1 MSYLIA
7 YVIIGIFSCLMNLV
21 TLNFVF
27 KSFNIKTHVFALLF
41 LDSLNCSI
49 CAIISTITD
58 AILLS
63 GKLGQNYAL
72 CSVSFFVSYLPNS
85 FGSVLT
91 LLIALTRYTL
101 TLKSAKNIRPSN
113 AKVTALGLG
122 IFATAVVTIISF
134 FVYHFKFDIPT
145 AYYIEACAYY
155 DEEPRLMSKLT
166 IFFLFHPNFLN
177 VLSLLTD
184 IRMLIFLKKVIMPLP
199 KNEILEG
206 PGKIFLIIFS

>member
-1 MSYLIA
+1 MSYLIS
-7 YVIIGIFSCLMNLV
+7 YVIIDILSCLMNLV
-21 TLNFVF
+21 TLQFVF

-58 AILLS
+58 SILLS
-63 GKLGQNYAL
+63 GKFDQKYAL

-85 FGSVLT
+85 FGAALT

-101 TLKSAKNIRPSN
+101 TLKAAKNIRPSN
-113 AKVTALGLG
+113 AKVTVLGLG

-145 AYYIEACAYY
+145 AYYIEACACY

-166 IFFLFHPNFLN
+166 ICFLFHPNFLN
-177 VLSLLTD
+177 VLSLVTD
-184 IRMLIFLKKVIMPLP
+184 IQMLIFLKKVIMPLP
-199 KNEILEG
+199 KIEVREG
-206 PGKIFLIIFS
+206 SGKIILIICL